1 VHLRLGFL
9 QICRGEFRVDG
20 QIFCSFLHGACVSLV
35 VGFCS
40 VFASNFELHF
50 FSKWVNLKLHLI
62 LWAKKRSSH
71 FEPHSF
77 VMQKSENPRRIF

>member
-1 VHLRLGFL
+1 M
-9 QICRGEFRVDG
+9 CRGEFRVDG
-20 QIFCSFLHGACVSLV
+20 QIFCSFLRGACVSLV

-50 FSKWVNLKLHLI
+50 FSKRVNLKLDSFCGE
-62 LWAKKRSSH
+62 KRSSN

-77 VMQKSENPRRIF
+77 VMQKSENPRRIL